1 MQYVRSIAGSV
12 TKTYNSINPATLS
25 GAIDVIVVEQEN
37 GDLAC
42 SPFHVEFRVNGEK
55 TNYPMKLGEGG
66 EAFFVFETTSDI
78 PEDLQT
84 SPLVSPAAS
93 PRPMS
98 PVSDGGST
106 LGEPENFDLEDVGKT
121 SSAATSDSVAIPR
134 RAQSDVGGSSPY
146 SLSPPD
152 ELKVRPQSGEWKF
165 SLDRSTSADILP
177 SETHK
182 YNLDEDGK
190 VHPKSADNTPRST
203 SPLSDPARL
212 ERARAL
218 SQKISIPTRITD
230 DGDLMLD
237 MNGYKTGEDDSLQAE
252 VAARRILA
260 EEFESGFDLASL
272 IGADQHGNIIIYTS
286 EEAKAEADRRAREA
300 SVAQT
305 IDISDI
311 ESGYSSDDGKSI
323 SNEQLATPPNSPPPG
338 GMPSQPSETKNYA
351 KTLRLTSTQLKSLNL
366 KPGANSLSFSV
377 NKATCTAVLYYW
389 KCNIPI
395 VISDIDGTITKSD
408 ALGHFYNML
417 GRDWT
422 HLGVAKLFTEI
433 SANGYNIIYL
443 TSRSVGQ
450 ADTTRNYLNGIVQD
464 KYKLPKGPVIM
475 SPDRTLAALRREV
488 YLRKPEVFKMACLRD
503 ILSLFGENKNPFY
516 AGFGNRLTDA
526 LSYRSVNIPS
536 TRIYTI
542 DSNGSVILDL
552 LTLTT
557 YKSSYIDMRDDVDKF
572 FPPTAILPSDETFT
586 DFNYWRASA
595 AEYHVFSDSEDEDR
609 DYDEDEEEEE
619 EESKLDGVEEY
630 YEDEEGEVDEDG
642 QYEDAVDDDEEVD
655 ENLNDSF
662 ISDYQAP
669 DSEIPE
675 DSRLAEQNAAFD
687 EALRASHKGKIVEHL
702 LEQDKMSRAAEKLK
716 NAYNGN
722 VPEPIVDTGAE
733 GINSLH
739 VADPRVLEA
748 REDIVKHENL
758 GTQDNSEGILQ
769 HMTDV
774 VENYIGLDQ
783 QPKKPVETASA

>member
-25 GAIDVIVVEQEN
+25 GAIDVIVIEQEN

-42 SPFHVEFRVNGEK
+42 SPFHVRFGKFSLLRPLEKKVEFRVNGHK
-55 TNYPMKLGEGG
+55 TDFPMKLGEAG

-98 PVSDGGST
+98 PVSDGGSV
-106 LGEPENFDLEDVGKT
+106 LDLETLEDLENTGKT

-134 RAQSDVGGSSPY
+134 RAQSDAGQASPY

-152 ELKVRPQSGEWKF
+152 VIKLRPQSGDWKY
-165 SLDRSTSADILP
+165 SGLDRSTSADILP
-177 SETHK
+177 SGGHSFSLDDIHK
-182 YNLDEDGK
+182 A
-190 VHPKSADNTPRST
+190 KSAENTPRSS
-203 SPLSDPARL
+203 SPLSDPARF

-218 SQKISIPTRITD
+218 SRKISIPTRITD

-237 MNGYKTGEDDSLQAE
+237 MNGYKTGEEDSLQAE
-252 VAARRILA
+252 VMARRILA
-260 EEFESGFDLASL
+260 DEFESGYELASL
-272 IGADQHGNIIIYTS
+272 IGADRHGNIIIYTS

-300 SVAQT
+300 AAAP
-305 IDISDI
+305 IDMSDL
-311 ESGYSSDDGKSI
+311 ESGYSSDDGKSMT
-323 SNEQLATPPNSPPPG
+323 NEQLVTPPKTPPPG
-338 GMPSQPSETKNYA
+338 ALKSEPRNYA
-351 KTLRLTSTQLKSLNL
+351 KTLRLTSCQLKSLNL
-366 KPGANSLSFSV
+366 KPGANTLSFSV
-377 NKATCTAVLYYW
+377 NKAVCNANLYLW
-389 KCNIPI
+389 KWNIPI

-503 ILSLFGENKNPFY
+503 IMSLFGEESNPFY

-526 LSYRSVNIPS
+526 LSYRSVNVPS

-557 YKSSYIDMRDDVDKF
+557 YKSTYVNMRDDVDHF
-572 FPPTAILPSDETFT
+572 FPPTSNLTTDESCT
-586 DFNYWRASA
+586 DFIYWRQPIDYA
-595 AEYHVFSDSEDEDR
+595 AFSDSEDEG
-609 DYDEDEEEEE
+609 DEDDEDDDDE
-619 EESKLDGVEEY
+619 DGPLEGEEEY
-630 YEDEEGEVDEDG
+630 YDDDNDDDA
-642 QYEDAVDDDEEVD
+642 QYEDALAGSFLSQGSY
-655 ENLNDSF
+655 NSFRDSK
-662 ISDYQAP
+662 ID
-669 DSEIPE
+669 
-675 DSRLAEQNAAFD
+675 EQNALFD
-687 EALRASHKGKIVEHL
+687 EALRINQRGRIVEQL
-702 LEQDKMSRAAEKLK
+702 LEKDKMSRAADKLK
-716 NAYNGN
+716 TAYGDNT
-722 VPEPIVDTGAE
+722 PEAGVSDEGAE
-733 GINSLH
+733 HIGQVR

-748 REDIVKHENL
+748 QDDIIAHENL
-758 GTQDNSEGILQ
+758 GTVAAPDNNDNPGMLR
-769 HMTDV
+769 HVADV
-774 VENYIGLDQ
+774 VESYMGLEQ
-783 QPKKPVETASA
+783 NQPQSEPVETASA

>member
-12 TKTYNSINPATLS
+12 SKTYNSINPATLS
-25 GAIDVIVVEQEN
+25 GAIDVIVIEQDN

-42 SPFHVEFRVNGEK
+42 SPFHVRFGKFSLLRPLEKKVEFRVNNQH
-55 TNYPMKLGEGG
+55 TNFPMKLGEGG
-66 EAFFVFETTSDI
+66 EAFFVFETSSDI

-106 LGEPENFDLEDVGKT
+106 LENPETFELESPSKT
-121 SSAATSDSVAIPR
+121 STSATSDSVAIPR
-134 RAQSDVGGSSPY
+134 RAQSDVGQSSPY

-152 ELKVRPQSGEWKF
+152 ELGSRPKSGDWKY
-165 SLDRSTSADILP
+165 SALDRSTSAGILP

-182 YNLDEDGK
+182 YTLDDSVK
-190 VHPKSADNTPRST
+190 TKSAETLPLSS
-203 SPLSDPARL
+203 SPLSVDPERF

-230 DGDLMLD
+230 NGDLMLD
-237 MNGYKTGEDDSLQAE
+237 MNGYKTGVDDSLQAE
-252 VAARRILA
+252 VIARELLADEAA
-260 EEFESGFDLASL
+260 FGYDLASL
-272 IGADQHGNIIIYTS
+272 VGADEQGNIIIYTS

-300 SVAQT
+300 STAPVD
-305 IDISDI
+305 IISDI
-311 ESGYSSDDGKSI
+311 ESGYSSDDAKSMT
-323 SNEQLATPPNSPPPG
+323 NEQLSTPPQTPPPRG
-338 GMPSQPSETKNYA
+338 ASQQVPEAKNYA

-366 KPGANSLSFSV
+366 KYGANALSFSV
-377 NKATCTAVLYYW
+377 NKAVCNANLYLYKW
-389 KCNIPI
+389 DVPI

-422 HLGVAKLFTEI
+422 HSGVAKLFTDI

-464 KYKLPKGPVIM
+464 KYRLPKGPVIM

-503 ILSLFGENKNPFY
+503 ILSLFGEHSNPFY

-542 DSNGSVILDL
+542 DSGGSVILDL

-557 YKSSYIDMRDDVDKF
+557 YKSSYVNMRDDVDHF
-572 FPPTAILPSDETFT
+572 FPPVTNLTSDESFT
-586 DFNYWRASA
+586 DFNYWRVSITDYS
-595 AEYHVFSDSEDEDR
+595 EFSDSEDER
-609 DYDEDEEEEE
+609 DDDDDEDENLE
-619 EESKLDGVEEY
+619 GVEDY
-630 YEDEEGEVDEDG
+630 YEEDDEG
-642 QYEDAVDDDEEVD
+642 QYDDT
-655 ENLNDSF
+655 LGDSYL
-662 ISDYQAP
+662 SQASTRP
-669 DSEIPE
+669 DSLAN
-675 DSRLAEQNAAFD
+675 SRISEKNSEFD
-687 EALRASHKGKIVEHL
+687 EVLRMNHKGRVVERL
-702 LEQDKMSRAAEKLK
+702 LEQDKLSRAAEQLK
-716 NAYNGN
+716 ITYGNN
-722 VPEPIVDTGAE
+722 VPEPPIEDLNAE
-733 GINSLH
+733 QVGNIH

-748 REDIVKHENL
+748 RDDILRHANL
-758 GTQDNSEGILQ
+758 GATATAKNGPGMLQ
-769 HMTDV
+769 HVAEV
-774 VENYIGLDQ
+774 VESYVGLEQ
-783 QPKKPVETASA
+783 KHTEPVENASA